1 MGKDIY
7 LETFILR
14 GKNRKQIIKALADG
28 RKTQAEL
35 HKITKMYRTHV
46 RRTINELISKGL
58 VECLNP
64 KDRIYKLYV
73 LTKKGKKIRKKI

>member
-7 LETFILR
+7 LLTFVLR
-14 GKNRKQIIKALADG
+14 GKNRKVIIKALSDG

-46 RRTINELISKGL
+46 RRTLNELISKGL
-58 VECLNP
+58 VRCLNP
-64 KDRIYKLYV
+64 KDRIYKLYE
-73 LTKKGKKIRKKI
+73 LTKKGRELNKK